1 MNISRKNKERYKSL
15 LANTPILGKPIINQL
30 IKRKFPIEIALHNG
44 GDPAS
49 SSKRSWIHFSVNK
62 AATQYVKKVIKAL
75 AEKEGLMHASM
86 HDYAFHSGIP
96 FFDHLT
102 REEMKDY
109 VHVFKPEGYFYG
121 PFGGMIE
128 GLSKLEKFKVV
139 LVVRDPRDMAV
150 SAYFSKGGSHGLP
163 LAPTSRRQN
172 FIDERGRAQNKSIE
186 DYVIDYAPEVVRELD
201 RYREHLLTGEYD
213 VHLCKYEDM
222 VSNFSQWLDGILTF
236 YCEEVDS
243 ELRQKIIDEHESI
256 KPQKEDPSKHLRKG
270 QPGDYLEKLDKS
282 CIGKLNEIFEE
293 NLNFFS
299 YHK

>member
-1 MNISRKNKERYKSL
+1 MCI
-15 LANTPILGKPIINQL
+15 
-30 IKRKFPIEIALHNG
+30 
-44 GDPAS
+44 
-49 SSKRSWIHFSVNK
+49 
-62 AATQYVKKVIKAL
+62 
-75 AEKEGLMHASM
+75 
-86 HDYAFHSGIP
+86 
-96 FFDHLT
+96 
-102 REEMKDY
+102 
-109 VHVFKPEGYFYG
+109 
-121 PFGGMIE
+121 
-128 GLSKLEKFKVV
+128 
-139 LVVRDPRDMAV
+139 RDR
-150 SAYFSKGGSHGLP
+150 
-163 LAPTSRRQN
+163 
-172 FIDERGRAQNKSIE
+172 
-186 DYVIDYAPEVVRELD
+186 D

-293 NLNFFS
+293 SLNFFS